1 ILTELGRII
10 IDLLLK
16 RIEIKDIINRII
28 KEISNKLS
36 INPNNIF
43 NNIFSNIFKNILGS
57 NGRQNGSESGREV
70 GKGVESLNKK
80 VEEVKKEEN
89 NSENTQKMPNK
100 CENRFPNSGLC
111 RIGDS
116 KEFKEICKTFGGTS
130 DSNNGSDIK
139 KKGLT
144 FDEYQDEKWWRI
156 RKHLKAMREVGIP
169 IAKDLID
176 KYRLNEVLEGE
187 DNV

>member
-1 ILTELGRII
+1 
-10 IDLLLK
+10 
-16 RIEIKDIINRII
+16 
-28 KEISNKLS
+28 KLS

-70 GKGVESLNKK
+70 GKGVESLDKK
-80 VEEVKKEEN
+80 VEEVKREEN
-89 NSENTQKMPNK
+89 NSENTQKIPDK

-116 KEFKEICKTFGGTS
+116 KEFKEICKNFGEAS
-130 DSNNGSDIK
+130 DSNKSSDINKSSDCK

-156 RKHLKAMREVGIP
+156 RKHLKAMRDAGIP
-169 IAKDLID
+169 IPQDLVD
-176 KYRLNEVLEGE
+176 KYRLNEILEGDE
-187 DNV
+187 N